1 MDMQRLMQ
9 QANVMQR
16 QLKKI
21 EEELEATVYTGSN
34 NGVEVQINGKH
45 EVVKVSIPAD
55 MLSKDNQEMIQDLIQ
70 LAANQATKEAAEER
84 EAKMGAMT
92 QGINFPGL

>member
-9 QANVMQR
+9 QANAMQR